1 MTSLESHFGLNKL
14 PFPKIATD
22 AALLQTP
29 AISRAVTR
37 LHFAQRR
44 DTLALLLAES
54 GCSKT
59 TLMSLFAR
67 SLDAANTNVVS
78 TALTTLKPFSFL
90 AHLLAAMGLPGRR
103 FKGETAAALLA
114 HFRSQPKRTLVL
126 IDEAHL
132 LPDSSLEDLR
142 LLTDSSLGNSPFGLV
157 LAGQPILRDRLAEA
171 HHEALWQRIGV
182 RIRLSPLPEPDIRP
196 FVEGHISAAGGKK
209 TIFDDAA
216 LAQLFAGS
224 RGVPRLI
231 QNIAIEAMQIAMSQN
246 KTIVDAEAVQLAIVD
261 LEAA

>member
-1 MTSLESHFGLNKL
+1 MTSLESHFDLKSL
-14 PFPKIATD
+14 PFPKVATE
-22 AALLQTP
+22 AALLKTP
-29 AISRAVTR
+29 SVERAVAR

-44 DTLALLLAES
+44 DTLALIIADS
-54 GCSKT
+54 GCTKT

-67 SLDAANTNVVS
+67 SLDAANTNVLS
-78 TALTTLKPFSFL
+78 TALTTLKPFSFI

-103 FKGETAAALLA
+103 FKGETATALLA

-126 IDEAHL
+126 VDEAHL

-142 LLTDSSLGNSPFGLV
+142 LLTDSSLGKSPFGLV
-157 LAGQPILRDRLAEA
+157 LAGQPLLRDRLAEA
-171 HHEALWQRIGV
+171 HQEALWQRIGV

-196 FVEGHISAAGGKK
+196 FVEGHITAAGG
-209 TIFDDAA
+209 TNPIFDDSA
-216 LAQLFAGS
+216 LAQLFQGS

-231 QNIAIEAMQIAMSQN
+231 QNIAIEAMDIAMSQN
-246 KTIVDAEAVQLAIVD
+246 KTIVDAEAVQHAIVD